1 MSPTTPVPIESNH
14 LATPLSVSMRLT
26 DILSADRIVVD
37 PEGAVVPDKD
47 AALAELAR
55 LLAPAVG
62 AKTDEVERHLR
73 EREKL
78 QSTGIGEG
86 VAIPHTS
93 LEVVEVQAAALLLC
107 ASGIDFDA
115 IDKAKVNI
123 IIGVVG
129 PKRSTGQHLK
139 TLARISKLLKS
150 PATRKDLVASS
161 DQSQAYALLELQ
173 DRALG

>member
-1 MSPTTPVPIESNH
+1 MQ
-14 LATPLSVSMRLT
+14 LC

-37 PEGAVVPDKD
+37 PRGEVVPNKD
-47 AALAELAR
+47 AALRQLAR
-55 LLAPAVG
+55 LIAPAIG
-62 AKTDEVERHLR
+62 ATDDEVERHLK

-78 QSTGIGEG
+78 QSTGIGDG

-93 LEVVEVQAAALLLC
+93 LETVEVQAAALLLC
-107 ASGIDFDA
+107 SSGVEFDA
-115 IDKAKVNI
+115 IDRAKVNI

-150 PATRKDLVASS
+150 ADMRKELVASP
-161 DQSQAYALLELQ
+161 DRMQAYALLERR
-173 DRALG
+173 DRAVG